1 MATQP
6 DSLSVWCSAG
16 FGQSSYTDQ
25 SEGMKASGNLGF
37 GLSYSHFVFKYE
49 RRVNGI
55 YFIWDDYASTA
66 NSHEMLLGLITPVRK
81 LRAGINIGIGS
92 LEQTTRVRLPSSDG
106 AIPQYEMVSRSAM
119 CVPIEIEI
127 SRTYEGFIGLSF
139 TGFSVISHFKPIVG
153 IHATLMLGY
162 L

>member
-1 MATQP
+1 MAAQH

-25 SEGMKASGNLGF
+25 SEGMKASDNLGL
-37 GLSYSHFVFKYE
+37 GLSYSYFVFKYE

-66 NSHEMLLGLITPVRK
+66 NSHELLLGLVTPVRK
-81 LRAGINIGIGS
+81 LRAGINIGVGS
-92 LEQTTRVRLPSSDG
+92 LKQTTRVRLPSSGG
-106 AIPQYEMVSRSAM
+106 AIPQYEMISRSGL
-119 CVPIEIEI
+119 CVPLEMEI

-139 TGFSVISHFKPIVG
+139 TGFSVISKFRPIVG